1 MSIRARFIASGSRSR
16 AEAISSL
23 RRGAEMVGL
32 TRTAATSGSAMT
44 SRITVSWRRHSSTC
58 PSSEASSK
66 IAFAYRLAAAVA
78 TRDLLYGLFDQALVL
93 GQIQRLAD
101 HFLRRRHDQAGDLRF
116 HGLDRLE
123 AIGFDLLPGR
133 FEKPTGLVLGLLL
146 QLLAELLCRLACGID
161 DALGRLS
168 SVVQLGFGFFEPG
181 FGRDAFLLGLSQ
193 LVGNLALPRLCQ
205 PHDLRVNVAGEDC
218 HHHQEGDLLGGDLA
232 YEHEPEGKIDEV
244 HRLDEADDREQ
255 PGDHPALGL
264 RLAGDA
270 ADEGVAGQAVTDGGA
285 NGAQPEGEA
294 EADERSSKC
303 YSVVSHAPS

>member
-101 HFLRRRHDQAGDLRF
+101 LF
-116 HGLDRLE
+116 
-123 AIGFDLLPGR
+123 PGR

-218 HHHQEGDLLGGDLA
+218 HHHQERDHLDDHRPVDVDYACRACKESHLLGGDLA

-270 ADEGVAGQAVTDGGA
+270 AEEGVAGQAVTDGGA
-285 NGAQPEGEA
+285 NGAQTEGEA

>member
-218 HHHQEGDLLGGDLA
+218 HHHQERD
-232 YEHEPEGKIDEV
+232 H
-244 HRLDEADDREQ
+244 LDEADDREQ